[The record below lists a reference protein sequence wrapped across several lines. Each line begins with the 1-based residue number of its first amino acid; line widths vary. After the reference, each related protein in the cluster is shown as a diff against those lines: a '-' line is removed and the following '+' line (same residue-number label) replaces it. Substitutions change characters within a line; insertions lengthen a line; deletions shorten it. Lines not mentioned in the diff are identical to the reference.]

1 MLVYLVN
8 IGIPQG
14 GSKLIPGERMAPML
28 MEVEGGKEYTK
39 LGVLQ
44 RICEFIGGDSKETK
58 YTTSRSTREAQ
69 EKHQQQVDKQVDCVI
84 WISRSAQ
91 DCRRHKGLRRWR

>member
-14 GSKLIPGERMAPML
+14 GRKLIPGERRVPML
-28 MEVEGGKEYTK
+28 MEVEGGGKCTK

-69 EKHQQQVDKQVDCVI
+69 AKHQQQVDKQVDCVI

-91 DCRRHKGLRRWR
+91 DR